1 MLLLKLITKFFK
13 NGQTIVVPTG
23 TNVLMFITSSQ
34 KLTLIQAKSSPHPLH
49 DQTFS

>member
-1 MLLLKLITKFFK
+1 MLLIKLIIKFFK

-34 KLTLIQAKSSPHPLH
+34 KLTLIQVKSLPHQQYGQIL
-49 DQTFS
+49 S